1 MAANRGG
8 VRNPNP
14 HYIPAARTDPA
25 NPHYSDP
32 DYTQPFYRV
41 IMSLRRNTT
50 NENDR
55 AATGPRR
62 SLAPYGGPIFRREC
76 AKEVKRFFTLRDM

>member
-32 DYTQPFYRV
+32 DYTQPFYR
-41 IMSLRRNTT
+41 
-50 NENDR
+50 
-55 AATGPRR
+55 
-62 SLAPYGGPIFRREC
+62 EC